1 MKSERRI
8 ILRNAGSID
17 PEKIDDYISTG
28 GYKSAEKALVLDGN
42 EIIEEII
49 KSGLRGRGGAGF
61 LKGLKARYTRQ
72 AVSGDGQKYLVCNA
86 DEGEPGTFKD
96 RIIIENDPHLLIEG
110 IVITSYLVGASMAY
124 IYLRGEYIR
133 SIYLLNRAVQQA
145 KERGYLGQNIF
156 GTLFSL
162 EIEVKQGAGSYLCG
176 EELTLLESLEGKRGY
191 PRIKPPFPADK
202 GLFDK
207 PTIVSNVETLANIP
221 RIIEKDSS
229 WFASLGM
236 KDSTGTKIF
245 SVSGS
250 VNKPGFYEVEMGVT
264 LRELIFELAGGI
276 SSNRQFKAALV
287 GGAAGTF
294 VDESVLDIPIGYD
307 SLKAIG
313 VTLGSGAVIVLDDT
327 TDMVQITRSILK
339 FFKHESCGK
348 CVPCRIGTTHLLN
361 LIDQMSRKQDSSV
374 NYLDALVSEAYY
386 MARTSLCPL
395 GQSPILPLAS
405 LQRYFSHEF
414 LKD

>member
-1 MKSERRI
+1 MISERRV
-8 ILRNAGSID
+8 ILRNAGSVD
-17 PEKIDDYISTG
+17 PEKIDDYISAG
-28 GYKSAEKALVLDGN
+28 GYRSAEKTLVTDGN

-49 KSGLRGRGGAGF
+49 KSGLKGRGGAGF
-61 LKGLKARYTRQ
+61 MMGLKARYTRL
-72 AVSGDGQKYLVCNA
+72 AASGDGQKYLVCNA

-110 IVITSYLVGASMAY
+110 IIITSYVVGASRAY

-133 SIYLLNRAVQQA
+133 SIYLVNRAIQQA

-156 GTLFSL
+156 GTAFSI

-191 PRIKPPFPADK
+191 PRIKPPFPAEK
-202 GLFDK
+202 GLFGK
-207 PTIVSNVETLANIP
+207 PTLVSNVETLANIP
-221 RIIEKDSS
+221 GIIEKGST
-229 WFASLGM
+229 WFSSLGM

-245 SVSGS
+245 TVSGS

-264 LRELIFELAGGI
+264 LRELIFELATGI
-276 SSNRQFKAALV
+276 SSNRHFKAALV

-294 VDESVLDIPIGYD
+294 VDESVLDIPVGYN
-307 SLKAIG
+307 SLKAVGAI
-313 VTLGSGAVIVLDDT
+313 LGSGAVIVLDDT
-327 TDMVQITRSILK
+327 TNIVQITRSILK

-361 LIDQMSRKQDSSV
+361 LIDQMIGKQDSSI
-374 NYLDALVSEAYY
+374 NYLDVLVSEAHY

-414 LKD
+414 LKV